1 MTARKLREEHVLT
14 RRSLIAA
21 GLLAPVAATAQTP
34 SPGIVRIINPFAA
47 GGTSDAMARLL
58 QPGLQQRQ
66 NATFIVENRPGASAS
81 IGATVVARAPPDGT
95 TWLLTSDTF
104 VVSTLLLNS
113 LPYDVQKD
121 FEPVTMIARGPMVL
135 TAHPSRPYRTLPDL
149 IAAAKAKPDTITY
162 GTTGLGSN
170 GHLTMAALCQLTGIR
185 LVHVPYR
192 GAAPVLNDGTAGHVD
207 MVISSSATMA
217 PQIESGQLHPV
228 IQFGDKRASF
238 LPNTATAIEQ
248 GLPSLHAYSWFG
260 FFGPAGTPKPIIERF
275 YRDVAAAVR
284 EEANYNTFVT
294 KFRTEVPLP
303 APDELRRLIAEELPF
318 WARIVRDNNIKGDA

>member
-1 MTARKLREEHVLT
+1 VLT
-14 RRSLIAA
+14 RRSLVAA
-21 GLLAPVAATAQTP
+21 GLFAPAFLAPVGAQAQS
-34 SPGIVRIINPFAA
+34 SPGNIVRIVNPFAA

-58 QPGLQQRQ
+58 QPSMQQRLG
-66 NATFIVENRPGASAS
+66 ATIIIENRPGASAS
-81 IGATVVARAPPDGT
+81 IGAAVVAKSPPDGT

-104 VVSTLLLNS
+104 VVSTLLLNN

-135 TAHPSRPYRTLPDL
+135 CAHPSRPYKTLPEL
-149 IAAAKAKPDTITY
+149 VAAAKARPGTLTY
-162 GTTGLGSN
+162 GTTGIGSN
-170 GHLTMAALCQLTGIR
+170 GHLTMAALGQLADMK

-228 IQFGDKRASF
+228 VQFGDKRLDF

-248 GLPSLHAYSWFG
+248 GHKSLHAYSWFG
-260 FFGPAGTPKPIIERF
+260 FFGPAGTPKPVIDSF
-275 YRDVAAAVR
+275 YRHVAAAVR

-294 KFRTEVPLP
+294 KFRSEVVLP
-303 APDELRRLIAEELPF
+303 PPDELRQMIVEELPF
-318 WARIVRDNNIKGDA
+318 WGKIIRDNNIKSGAG